1 MGIADLFFGV
11 FFLLIEGVLFS
22 FFFFGFIFLFC
33 LYSLL
38 VYMFMMGSWTR
49 KSKYRLL
56 ARIRVVI
63 QMISYEVGFVFMFLV
78 YLFFVVG
85 FDYIYRGILGVGFF

>member
-1 MGIADLFFGV
+1 
-11 FFLLIEGVLFS
+11 
-22 FFFFGFIFLFC
+22 
-33 LYSLL
+33 
-38 VYMFMMGSWTR
+38 MFMMGSWTR

-85 FDYIYRGILGVGFF
+85 FDYVYRGILGVGFF